1 VNIERGLAVFEE
13 NNPYELLMRCVD
25 IINEH
30 SEMFGVLGKE
40 MNRQE
45 QILQELVKQ
54 NQLLLKNIRVMNA
67 HIKIINQRLANLEG
81 QKQNEN

>member
-1 VNIERGLAVFEE
+1 MFEE
-13 NNPYELLMRCVD
+13 NNPYDLLMRCVD

-30 SEMFGVLGKE
+30 SEMFSVLGKE

>member
-13 NNPYELLMRCVD
+13 NNPYDLLMRCVD

-30 SEMFGVLGKE
+30 SEMFSVLGKE

>member
-13 NNPYELLMRCVD
+13 NNPYDLLMRCVD